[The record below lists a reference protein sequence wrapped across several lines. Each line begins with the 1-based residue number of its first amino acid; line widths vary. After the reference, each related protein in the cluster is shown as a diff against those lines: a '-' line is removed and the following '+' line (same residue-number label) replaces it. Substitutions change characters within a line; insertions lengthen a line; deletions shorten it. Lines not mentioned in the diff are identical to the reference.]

1 MLERAVELSLA
12 LEYLHH
18 DVAGGAGTSF
28 IVHRDLKPDN
38 GMQTAHLTVE
48 STLALYLLLRHRL
61 LCHLYTGAL
70 SQLRTVIVR

>member
-1 MLERAVELSLA
+1 MHRYQRFHIATMLERAVELSLA

-38 GMQTAHLTVE
+38 GKQSSLSLMRIV
-48 STLALYLLLRHRL
+48 LLH
-61 LCHLYTGAL
+61 C
-70 SQLRTVIVR
+70 I

>member
-38 GMQTAHLTVE
+38 GEQQFYHIVH
-48 STLALYLLLRHRL
+48 STLTSVL
-61 LCHLYTGAL
+61 
-70 SQLRTVIVR
+70 V

>member
-38 GMQTAHLTVE
+38 GKQRRLPLMRMVL
-48 STLALYLLLRHRL
+48 LY
-61 LCHLYTGAL
+61 C
-70 SQLRTVIVR
+70 I